1 MVEPWY
7 CFGGGAGGAEDWV
20 AWAAAEV
27 GVGLAGAEKAE
38 EGTAAAVA
46 AFPT

>member
-1 MVEPWY
+1 M
-7 CFGGGAGGAEDWV
+7 

-38 EGTAAAVA
+38 EGTAATVAAVA